1 MCVEYRNKGQN
12 PSPSHVSNKGGDS
25 GESQNGGKPSLTRLS
40 SEGGWQGFGAGC
52 S

>member
-1 MCVEYRNKGQN
+1 MCVKYCNKAQN
-12 PSPSHVSNKGGDS
+12 PSPSHVSSEGGDS
-25 GESQNGGKPSLTRLS
+25 GESWNGGKPSLTCLL